1 MASVIGTVGSRRDLR
16 LAAAPEVRVVLASLG
31 LACCA
36 LEVESAVRMGLL
48 VDDRAA
54 GPPDDPPDHT
64 VLLVAGTVTDAL
76 APAVQSLIAELPP
89 GTSVVSFGACAGT
102 GGPYWDAP
110 TVTKGVDQVVPVAR
124 YVPGCPPSPD
134 ALVAGLR
141 ALADQGRGDA

>member
-1 MASVIGTVGSRRDLR
+1 MLSTLPIKNMQTQSLLGVG
-16 LAAAPEVRVVLASLG
+16 LG

-48 VDDRAA
+48 VDEADESDTG
-54 GPPDDPPDHT
+54 GPESNADHA

-76 APAVQSLIAELPP
+76 APAVRALIDELPQRV
-89 GTSVVSFGACAGT
+89 SVVSFGACAGT

-110 TVTKGVDQVVPVAR
+110 TVTKGVDQLVPVAL
-124 YVPGCPPSPD
+124 YVPGCPPRPE

-141 ALADQGRGDA
+141 ALADQARSHS